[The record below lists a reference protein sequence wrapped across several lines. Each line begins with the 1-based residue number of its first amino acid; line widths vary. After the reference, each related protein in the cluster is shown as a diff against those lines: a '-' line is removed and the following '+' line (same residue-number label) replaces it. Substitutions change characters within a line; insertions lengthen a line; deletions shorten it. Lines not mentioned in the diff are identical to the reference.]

1 MVRPPGRKVLNRYGS
16 LSVLQG
22 LMAVGLMMPLLLVL
36 LVLVVRGQIG
46 LTLAGVIV
54 GTVVPGVMLMLWVY
68 GRQLQRLSI
77 HLTRLVTPGAED
89 AADPES
95 PTRLETDESNPW
107 LPQLRRLYR
116 RIAAN
121 DVIFDAIPDPVLL
134 LDAERR
140 ITQGNA
146 AAIALFG
153 HPTIGRD
160 ITVAIRNPDVLEAV
174 DAAMTEGGQ
183 KRVEFSIP
191 GAVPQIFEARVTP
204 FGHRMRHVVDA
215 EIADRE
221 GLVTNQGNNA
231 QPSLD
236 SFQPQRDPFGSIML
250 TLHDIT
256 AVRRSEQM
264 RADFVANASHEL
276 RTPLASLLGFI
287 ETLRGPAEEDREAR
301 GRFLGIMS
309 DQAGRMAKLVEEL
322 LSLSRI
328 ETDEHRPPTEYVMM
342 DEVLERVIT
351 GSELRAGERQ
361 MQIVHQGDTAL
372 PPVSGDSDQLTQVFQ
387 NLVDN
392 AITYAHPDT
401 VITVKTKLHDANTT
415 QARQVVGD
423 NRQLIEVAVVDRGPG
438 IPREH
443 LPRLTERFYRV
454 DPARS
459 RAAGGTGLGLAIVK
473 HIINRHRG
481 RLTVDSTVDEGS
493 QFTVFL
499 PVAMGERALGSDMKT
514 TTQTL
519 DGQTVTAAQ

>member
-1 MVRPPGRKVLNRYGS
+1 MAI
-16 LSVLQG
+16 G
-22 LMAVGLMMPLLLVL
+22 LMTPLLLVL
-36 LVLVVRGQIG
+36 MVLVVRGQIG

-68 GRQLQRLSI
+68 GRQLQRLST

-89 AADPES
+89 AIDPES

-160 ITVAIRNPDVLEAV
+160 ITVAIRNPDVLEAI
-174 DAAMTEGGQ
+174 DAALTAGGQ
-183 KRVEFSIP
+183 RTVEFSIP
-191 GAVPQIFEARVTP
+191 GPVAQIFEARVTP

-221 GLVTNQGNNA
+221 DMANA
-231 QPSLD
+231 YGGAPHNSLD
-236 SFQPQRDPFGSIML
+236 SYQPQRDPFGSIML

-287 ETLRGPAEEDREAR
+287 ETLRGPAEGDSEAR
-301 GRFLGIMS
+301 GRFLGIMA

-328 ETDEHRPPTEYVMM
+328 ETDEHRPPTDHVMM
-342 DEVLERVIT
+342 DEVLERIT
-351 GSELRAGERQ
+351 SGSELRAGERQ
-361 MQIVHQGDTAL
+361 MSIVRRGDMSL
-372 PPVSGDSDQLTQVFQ
+372 PPVSGDPDQLTQVFQ

-392 AITYAHPDT
+392 AITYAHPET
-401 VITVKTKLHDANTT
+401 EITLKTQIHDADTSLAK
-415 QARQVVGD
+415 QIAGE
-423 NRQLIEVAVVDRGPG
+423 NRSLIEISVIDRGPG

-481 RLTVDSTVDEGS
+481 RLSVDSTVGEGS
-493 QFTVFL
+493 QFTVYL
-499 PVAMGERALGSDMKT
+499 PVSKEYQNASQPTLGLAESDAP
-514 TTQTL
+514 
-519 DGQTVTAAQ
+519 VTASTS